1 MAVQVN
7 ETSFELVMAA
17 RSTDNLLAVLRARH
31 EYLPEAIAAAL
42 VELKRRNVSGF
53 DISNAM
59 DDGDDVAKSVAQAAQ
74 LTLPTGMLLLWLLLP
89 FLALT
94 PIGARYYHIY
104 SSGGYRRR
112 TLQFLEVTT
121 IGFTAYMI
129 LLLVVLN
136 WW

>member
-7 ETSFELVMAA
+7 ETSFEHVMAV
-17 RSTDNLLAVLRARH
+17 RSTHHLLALLRERH
-31 EYLPEAIAAAL
+31 DYLPEAISAAL
-42 VELKRRNVSGF
+42 AELKRRNVSGF

-59 DDGDDVAKSVAQAAQ
+59 DDGDDVAKSAALSAQVA
-74 LTLPTGMLLLWLLLP
+74 LPKRMLLLWLLLP

-94 PIGARYYHIY
+94 PFGAHYYRAY
-104 SSGGYRRR
+104 VSGGYRRQS
-112 TLQFLEVTT
+112 LQFLEVTT
-121 IGFTAYMI
+121 IGFTGYMI